1 MAMRPL
7 VGAGLV
13 ARMVSVPKEHV
24 VFLKAILE
32 ASEGLGAVF
41 AEPRGRRT
49 GGGGDLIVAAPVSRA
64 AELDEL
70 LADLEVELGALAS
83 EHGPP
88 EMRTA
93 ETGVAPVAEAHAIL

>member
-1 MAMRPL
+1 MVRPL

-13 ARMVSVPKEHV
+13 ARTITVPKEQV

-41 AEPRGRRT
+41 AEKRAERAGNRS
-49 GGGGDLIVAAPVSRA
+49 GGDLVVAAPVSRA

-70 LADLEVELGALAS
+70 LADLELELGAHAAGRS
-83 EHGPP
+83 AP
-88 EMRTA
+88 ERA
-93 ETGVAPVAEAHAIL
+93 PERAVAD